1 MFNSIFQIKNIL
13 SIPNE
18 IVLFRYIDEDSAMA
32 IDSSMKLYNIEL
44 RNFTITNTIELQ
56 IDKNSVLK
64 IMSDS
69 NDELLIST
77 KNGNVAVY
85 NLNNHKSINLKRVV
99 KDEIIDIRF
108 SKDHSYFVIKNKDDK
123 LFIFLARS
131 KNYIFSVSNYT
142 NSKLVKHFFSLD
154 SKLFVM
160 TYENGQIFVFDTFD
174 HSQVAEFRVNGVV
187 SDGFVYDDNYK
198 IFLTLKDSKYSF
210 CSFDIVTNSII
221 VPKYTIEDIATCYTD
236 STHSTVM
243 LGTKKGLV
251 YLVELSSLDMLY
263 NFFFES
269 AISRVF
275 INEKLIII
283 VLENNQIYFF
293 DKNYNLKVVLE
304 TLYSKEYKKSFDYI
318 NENIFLYMNQTVLL
332 LTNKLW
338 EKLLQKIVYFIGE
351 DNQYLADRIAQP
363 ILTIQSKKETYD
375 AILSQKNIAI
385 EFNKSLKSRD
395 LKTAYSLAYKYPF
408 LKYSLS
414 YIKIEEEWENIYSS
428 IEKNILLKTPK
439 NKILDLAK
447 PYKEIEFKYQKI
459 LNLISNSD
467 ILITTQESFNNAQ
480 LYLFYKYHEKYPF
493 LKDTNH
499 WKKSYEIGRKL
510 YSKLFKLEVDS
521 KLFKDIY
528 GYLKYFPDFKNRSEQ
543 LKIKLDI
550 ISILNKAIE
559 SNDKKFIFHLA
570 NSKQYLKQTSQY
582 LEVVKASENEFHLFV
597 NMVHSRVFEE
607 AYKIISTYFQ
617 IDSLYEKIYDYMK
630 LYYMIEIKTL
640 PSNQVNLALELYK
653 NHFGEDDNFLH
664 LLKFF
669 NKTNIDVVISNKKI
683 HKFYKSILEFNK
695 TYV

>member
-123 LFIFLARS
+123 LFIFLAQS
-131 KNYIFSVSNYT
+131 KNYIFSISNYT

-160 TYENGQIFVFDTFD
+160 AYENGQIFVFDTFD
-174 HSQVAEFRVNGVV
+174 HSQVAEFRVDGVV

-198 IFLTLKDSKYSF
+198 IFLTLKNGIYSF
-210 CSFDIVTNSII
+210 CSFDIVKNSII
-221 VPKYTIEDIATCYTD
+221 TPKYTIEDIATCYTD

-293 DKNYNLKVVLE
+293 DKNYNLKAVLE

-363 ILTIQSKKETYD
+363 ILTIQSKKETYE

-385 EFNKSLKSRD
+385 EFNKSIKSRD
-395 LKTAYSLAYKYPF
+395 LKTAYSLAYK
-408 LKYSLS
+408 
-414 YIKIEEEWENIYSS
+414 
-428 IEKNILLKTPK
+428 
-439 NKILDLAK
+439 
-447 PYKEIEFKYQKI
+447 
-459 LNLISNSD
+459 
-467 ILITTQESFNNAQ
+467 
-480 LYLFYKYHEKYPF
+480 HPF

-683 HKFYKSILEFNK
+683 HKFYKSILEFNRV
-695 TYV
+695 YV